1 MRTAVIG
8 GTFDPVHLGHLHLL
22 HSLVTLTDYQ
32 RVLVIPV
39 AKPAHKPHE
48 KSVSDADRITMLKL
62 ALDEYKILYPD
73 NREVEL
79 LVEDIEIKRGGTSYM
94 FDTVNEL
101 YNRYKISGQIGIVL
115 GDDLLPGL
123 RRWYRFD
130 QLRHQV
136 EFIVCRRTK
145 VAPPQILPPGVRG
158 KFLSNPVMEDSSTSV
173 RNLIA
178 QANFDKE
185 VLLSLVPNKVVEY
198 ILENGLYRVN

>member
-48 KSVSDADRITMLKL
+48 KSVSDTDRLTMLKL

-101 YNRYKISGQIGIVL
+101 YNSYKISGQIGIVL
-115 GDDLLPGL
+115 GDDLLPG
-123 RRWYRFD
+123 
-130 QLRHQV
+130 
-136 EFIVCRRTK
+136 
-145 VAPPQILPPGVRG
+145 
-158 KFLSNPVMEDSSTSV
+158 
-173 RNLIA
+173 
-178 QANFDKE
+178 
-185 VLLSLVPNKVVEY
+185 
-198 ILENGLYRVN
+198 